1 MSSREWGPGWY
12 RELSHPER
20 RTVKACVSGWA
31 LDAMDVQLY
40 SFIIPTLMALW
51 TLSTTEA
58 SALQSA
64 VLVMS
69 SLGGLIAG
77 WLADRIGRVLT
88 MQITIAW
95 FAVFSFLSGLAQNYE
110 QLFVL
115 RALMGLGFGGEWAA
129 GAVLLGETIRA
140 QHRGKA
146 LGTMQ
151 AGYAVGWALALF
163 FSWLIFAYLVVPKD
177 YAWRL
182 MFFVGITP
190 AILVFFLRRFIE
202 EPAVYQRSKAA
213 IAAGEK
219 PASVLEIF
227 RPPLLRVT
235 IFGGLL
241 GAGSQGGWQAVMVL
255 MPLYLQKER
264 GMSVSGSS
272 GSILVMIIGA
282 FFGYMVG
289 AYLSDIV
296 GRRNTFLIFAIGSLI
311 TVIVYMLV
319 PFPEGAR
326 LLIGAPLGFF
336 SSGVFSA
343 QGAFLTEQ
351 FPTRVRGVGQ
361 GFTYNLGRILG
372 AFTPITVGLLEKSI
386 SLGKAIC
393 LVAAIAYAIMAV
405 AAFML
410 PETKEKYWSPDQ
422 HLLYELLDMH
432 CRLC

>member
-1 MSSREWGPGWY
+1 MSTKWGPGWY
-12 RELSHPER
+12 RELSLPER
-20 RTVKACVSGWA
+20 RTVKACVGGWA

-69 SLGGLIAG
+69 SVGGLIAG
-77 WLADRIGRVLT
+77 WLADRIGRVRT

-95 FAVFSFLSGLAQNYE
+95 FAIFSFLSGLAQNYQ
-110 QLFVL
+110 QLFIL
-115 RALMGLGFGGEWAA
+115 RSLMGLGFGGEWAA

-146 LGTMQ
+146 LGSMQ

-163 FSWLIFAYLVVPKD
+163 FSWLIFAYLVVPQD
-177 YAWRL
+177 YAWRA

-202 EPAVYQRSKAA
+202 EPEVYKRSQAA
-213 IAAGEK
+213 IAAGEE
-219 PASVLEIF
+219 PASVSDIF

-235 IFGGLL
+235 VFGGLL
-241 GAGSQGGWQAVMVL
+241 GAGAQGGWQAVMVL

-264 GMSVSGSS
+264 HMSVSGSS
-272 GSILVMIIGA
+272 GSILVMILGA
-282 FFGYMVG
+282 FCGYIVG

-296 GRRNTFLIFAIGSLI
+296 GRRNTFLIFAIGSLV

-326 LLIGAPLGFF
+326 LILGAPLGFF

-351 FPTRVRGVGQ
+351 FPTKVRGIGQ

-372 AFTPITVGLLEKSI
+372 ALTPVAVGLLESAI
-386 SLGKAIC
+386 SLGKAIG
-393 LVAAIAYAIMAV
+393 LVAGVAYTIMAV

-410 PETKEKYWSPDQ
+410 PETKGKVLEP
-422 HLLYELLDMH
+422 
-432 CRLC
+432 

>member
-1 MSSREWGPGWY
+1 
-12 RELSHPER
+12 
-20 RTVKACVSGWA
+20 VSGWA

-40 SFIIPTLMALW
+40 SFVIPTLMALW
-51 TLSTTEA
+51 TLDTTQAA
-58 SALQSA
+58 SLQSA

-69 SLGGLIAG
+69 SVGGLLAG

-140 QHRGKA
+140 EHRGKA

-151 AGYAVGWALALF
+151 AGYAVGWAMALF
-163 FSWLIFAYLVVPKD
+163 FSWLFFVYLVLPQD
-177 YAWRL
+177 FAWRA
-182 MFFVGITP
+182 MFFVGILP

-202 EPAVYQRSKAA
+202 EPEVYKRSKAA
-213 IAAGEK
+213 EKAGGK
-219 PASVLEIF
+219 PASVMEIF
-227 RPPLLRVT
+227 KPPLLKVT
-235 IFGGLL
+235 VFGGLL

-255 MPLYLQKER
+255 MPLYLQNER
-264 GMSVSGSS
+264 GLTVKGSS
-272 GSILVMIIGA
+272 GSILVMILGA
-282 FFGYMVG
+282 FFGYMAG

-296 GRRNTFLIFAIGSLI
+296 GRRNTFLIFAIGSLA

-319 PFPEGAR
+319 PLPSGTQ
-326 LLIGAPLGFF
+326 LLLGIPLGFF

-351 FPTRVRGVGQ
+351 YPTRVRGVGQ

-372 AFTPITVGLLEKSI
+372 ALTPVLVGLLDRTMA
-386 SLGKAIC
+386 LGTAIGI
-393 LVAAIAYAIMAV
+393 VAGAAYTLMAV
-405 AAFML
+405 AAYML
-410 PETKEKYWSPDQ
+410 PETKGKVLEP
-422 HLLYELLDMH
+422 
-432 CRLC
+432 